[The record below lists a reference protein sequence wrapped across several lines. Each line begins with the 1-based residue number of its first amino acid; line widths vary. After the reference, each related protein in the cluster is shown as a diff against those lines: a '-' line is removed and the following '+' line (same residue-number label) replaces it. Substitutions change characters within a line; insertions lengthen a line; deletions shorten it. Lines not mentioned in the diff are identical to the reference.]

1 MLSAQEE
8 KRHMQLQALALDFAS
23 NGELKITH
31 MLLSLGDKVN
41 ADNGGDTLPSLFTTL
56 FGTIDVVQYL
66 QEVSA

>member
-23 NGELKITH
+23 NGELKITP

-41 ADNGGDTLPSLFTTL
+41 ADNGGDNTPIIFITL

>member
-23 NGELKITH
+23 NGELKITP

-41 ADNGGDTLPSLFTTL
+41 ADNGGDTLPS
-56 FGTIDVVQYL
+56 YL
-66 QEVSA
+66 PHSLAR